1 MWGENNNYKP
11 KGDGMK
17 DLYRDFDKAISR
29 LKVDADKIKNLLAE
43 ASVYD
48 VDIADEISDI
58 RSEAYDLV
66 DACDASEGLDDYIE
80 INPYLHSVD

>member
-1 MWGENNNYKP
+1 
-11 KGDGMK
+11 MK

-48 VDIADEISDI
+48 IDIADEISDI

-66 DACDASEGLDDYIE
+66 DACDASEGFDDYIDIE
-80 INPYLHSVD
+80 ED

>member
-1 MWGENNNYKP
+1 
-11 KGDGMK
+11 MK

-43 ASVYD
+43 ACAYD
-48 VDIADEISDI
+48 IDIEDEIADI

-80 INPYLHSVD
+80 IEED